1 MAQPEYQH
9 IICDPAKCTGCR
21 LCEYACSM
29 VKTGKF
35 DASLSRIRVVRIE
48 PITMTAI
55 ACRLCADA
63 PCIIACPRDALSRS
77 ERNGIIL
84 VDQDKCDGCGWCIE
98 ACDFGAIVLNPE
110 TKNAEICDLCQDLEG
125 EPPCIA
131 YCPMEAL
138 SLGTPETL
146 RQKARREVVAK
157 LFEELL
163 KE

>member
-55 ACRLCADA
+55 ACRL
-63 PCIIACPRDALSRS
+63 
-77 ERNGIIL
+77 
-84 VDQDKCDGCGWCIE
+84 
-98 ACDFGAIVLNPE
+98 
-110 TKNAEICDLCQDLEG
+110 
-125 EPPCIA
+125 
-131 YCPMEAL
+131 
-138 SLGTPETL
+138 
-146 RQKARREVVAK
+146 
-157 LFEELL
+157 
-163 KE
+163 